1 MITKRRKLK
10 ASPAKRR
17 RAIPYD
23 DEPLTVDDIAAI
35 KQGRRDRKAG
45 RVYTMRSVKLLLAM
59 HDNLALARVNPHTQR
74 TLNNETRCHWHSQY
88 RNALCRC
95 NGLARHRAYGRRA
108 NGMGTRRRASL
119 DTFGEVTSGVC
130 VLTLAAVFALV

>member
-10 ASPAKRR
+10 ASPTKRR

-23 DEPLTVDDIAAI
+23 DEPLTADDIAAI

-59 HDNLALARVNPHTQR
+59 HDNLALARGEPAHT
-74 TLNNETRCHWHSQY
+74 T
-88 RNALCRC
+88 
-95 NGLARHRAYGRRA
+95 
-108 NGMGTRRRASL
+108 
-119 DTFGEVTSGVC
+119 DTEQ
-130 VLTLAAVFALV
+130 